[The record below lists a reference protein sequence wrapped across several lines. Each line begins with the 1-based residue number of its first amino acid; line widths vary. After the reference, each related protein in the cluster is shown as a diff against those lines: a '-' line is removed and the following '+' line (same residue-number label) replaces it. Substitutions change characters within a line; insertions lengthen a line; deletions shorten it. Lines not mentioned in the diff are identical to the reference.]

1 MGWSMMLQS
10 AAIKRI
16 VVMTLNE
23 KELVER
29 LHPRPV
35 RYFSQIGST
44 NDVAR
49 DWINSRAMTGSVV
62 VANEQ
67 VKGKGRL
74 GRVWHTPPG
83 TALIISVILYPRVED
98 LPQITMLGA
107 LAIYDMAKHLGIE
120 SVGIKWPNDVLLN
133 SLKVS
138 GILPE
143 AVWENEKLV
152 GVVLGMGIN
161 VRIDF
166 TNTELVNK
174 AISIEPV
181 LGRRVERLELLV
193 ELLTRIDYWSQHLGS
208 DELFDTWKNRLLT
221 LGQDVHVKT
230 FDKEVTGLAQDVDH
244 DGALLVCR
252 EDGQIERVIAGDIA
266 LG

>member
-1 MGWSMMLQS
+1 
-10 AAIKRI
+10 
-16 VVMTLNE
+16 MTLNE
-23 KELVER
+23 SELVER

-44 NDVAR
+44 NDVAQ
-49 DWINSRAMTGSVV
+49 DWINSGAVTGSVV

-67 VKGKGRL
+67 IKGKGRL

-83 TALIISVILYPRVED
+83 TALIVSVVLHPRVED
-98 LPQITMLGA
+98 LPKITMLGA
-107 LAIYDMAKHLGIE
+107 LAISDMVKHLGIE
-120 SVGIKWPNDVLLN
+120 PVGIKWPNDVLLN
-133 SLKVS
+133 GLKVS

-166 TNTELVNK
+166 TNTELVDK

-181 LGRRVERLELLV
+181 LGRCVERVDLLV
-193 ELLTRIDYWSQHLGS
+193 DLLAQVDYWSARLGHN
-208 DELFDTWKNRLLT
+208 ELVDTWKNRLVT
-221 LGQDVHVKT
+221 LGQHVRVKAL
-230 FDKEVTGLAQDVDH
+230 DKEVTGLAQDVDH

>member
-1 MGWSMMLQS
+1 
-10 AAIKRI
+10 
-16 VVMTLNE
+16 MTLNE
-23 KELVER
+23 NELVER
-29 LHPRPV
+29 LHPRSV

-49 DWINSRAMTGSVV
+49 DWISSGTVTGSVV

-74 GRVWHTPPG
+74 GRVWHTPAG
-83 TALIISVILYPRVED
+83 TALIVSVILHPRVED

-107 LAIYDMAKHLGIE
+107 LAIYDMVKHLGIE
-120 SVGIKWPNDVLLN
+120 SVGIKWPNDVQIN
-133 SLKVS
+133 GLKVS

-166 TNTELVNK
+166 TNTELVDK
-174 AISIEPV
+174 AISIETV
-181 LGRRVERLELLV
+181 LGQQVKRLDLLV
-193 ELLTRIDYWSQHLGS
+193 DLLAGVDNWSQRLGS
-208 DELFDTWKNRLLT
+208 DELFDTWKNRLVT
-221 LGQDVHVKT
+221 LGQSVHVKT
-230 FDKEVTGLAQDVDH
+230 FDKEVIGLAQDVDR